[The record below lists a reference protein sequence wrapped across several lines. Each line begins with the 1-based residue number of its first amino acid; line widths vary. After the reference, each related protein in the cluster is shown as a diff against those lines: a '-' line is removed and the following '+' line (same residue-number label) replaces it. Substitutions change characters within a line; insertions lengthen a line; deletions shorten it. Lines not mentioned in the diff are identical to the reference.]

1 MANTHSLFTPA
12 KLGPITLPNRIVM
25 ASMTTRQA
33 DKDGYVTNGTL
44 RYYQARARGGVGLI
58 TVEMAAPEKVG
69 RHRHNEL
76 GLYDDQFLDGL
87 RSLVDVIHAEG
98 AKAAIQIGHGGGH
111 TRIDICGEEPIAP
124 SAVIHSVHEGHTE
137 LIVPQAMSVERI
149 KQTQQSYVA
158 AAKRARAAGFDA
170 VEIHGAHGYLLS
182 QFLSSVENKRD
193 DEYGNSFKNRARFSI
208 EITRLVKEAVPD
220 LAVIFRMNGDDF
232 FSGGM
237 ELNDAIE
244 LARWIEEAGADA
256 IHVTAGHYRSQPD
269 PAIMI
274 PPMAAGTTPFRPF
287 AKAIKQMVKIPVISV
302 GRYGNPQDAFDVIA
316 AGDADFIALGRP
328 LLADPE
334 WVHKAKNSVPP
345 RPCIACNS
353 CVDGMRDGHKL
364 HCLVNPETGH
374 EIEYQNRKL
383 AMQGGRIAVIGAG
396 PAGLSFAALMAGEN
410 QVTIF
415 EKENQIGGSFL
426 FAGYAPK
433 FQTVNAVP
441 DTLQFYVNEMKRICD
456 LKGVEFQTGFD
467 PISQPSS
474 LKPSDWVVIATGAK
488 IPFGLQ
494 KVVSY
499 LLKNG
504 FFKTGLMRK
513 IASNPIIRDLFYT
526 SLRTATGRSVRNKLN
541 SDTRLSIIGDAAQA
555 GKASEAIKSAYALA
569 YSRIL

>member
-1 MANTHSLFTPA
+1 MANPHSLFEPA
-12 KLGPITLPNRIVM
+12 RLGPITLPNRIVM

-33 DKDGYVTNGTL
+33 DKEGYVTDGTL

-58 TVEMAAPEKVG
+58 TVEMAAPEKAG

-76 GLYDDQFLDGL
+76 GLYSDQFLDGL
-87 RSLVDVIHAEG
+87 RKLVATIHAEG
-98 AKAAIQIGHGGGH
+98 AKAGIQLGHGGGH

-124 SAVIHSVHEGHTE
+124 SAVVHSVHEGHTE
-137 LIVPQAMSVERI
+137 LIVPQAMSIERI
-149 KQTQQSYVA
+149 KQTQQSFVE

-182 QFLSSVENKRD
+182 QFLSTVENERVD
-193 DEYGNSFKNRARFSI
+193 DYGNSDQNRARFSI

-232 FSGGM
+232 FSGGIG
-237 ELNDAIE
+237 LDQAVPF
-244 LARWIEEAGADA
+244 ARWIEEAGADA

-274 PPMAAGTTPFRPF
+274 PPMAAGVMPFRAY
-287 AKAIKQMVKIPVISV
+287 AKEIKQSISIPVISV
-302 GRYGNPQDAFDVIA
+302 GRYGNPRDASEAIES
-316 AGDADFIALGRP
+316 GDADFIALGRP
-328 LLADPE
+328 LLADPD
-334 WVHKAKNSVPP
+334 WVKKSKNNVPP

-364 HCLVNPETGH
+364 HCLVNPETGR

-383 AMQGGRIAVIGAG
+383 AMQGRRIAVIGSG

-410 QVTIF
+410 QVTVF

-441 DTLQFYVNEMKRICD
+441 DTLHFYANEMKRICD
-456 LKGVEFQTGFD
+456 FKGVEFQTGFD
-467 PISQPSS
+467 PIAQPSS
-474 LKPSDWVVIATGAK
+474 LKQYDWVVIATGAK

-494 KVVSY
+494 KVVWY

-513 IASNPIIRDLFYT
+513 IASNKTVRDLFYT
-526 SLRTATGRSVRNKLN
+526 SLRAATGRSVQNKLK
-541 SDTRLSIIGDAAQA
+541 SETRVSIIGDAAQA
-555 GKASEAIKSAYALA
+555 GKASEAIKSAYALV